1 MTGRHHDSR
10 LPDHGRFVA
19 LDSLRGVAAL
29 LVVAFHVFDGGVAP
43 GWSFARHGWVFVDF
57 FFVLSGFVIAGAY
70 GEKLAQGFPVL
81 RFMVLRWGRIFP
93 LHLAILSLYVLG
105 EAALLI
111 LDPGNMRAAF
121 QGERNLR
128 DLVLTATLTQAFI
141 HPTPLGWN
149 APSWSISVEI
159 WLYAAVAFAWRY
171 GGRTGWPLAIA
182 AAAAAWLL
190 LATDFS
196 GWVTPLNPDLVR
208 GVAGFGLGTAC
219 WMIWTRFARAFLQH
233 LAAPLVSLL
242 ESACIAALVAV
253 LALELP
259 ISWADLIFAL
269 TVLCFAADRGA
280 AARLLAKWPFF
291 WAGVLSYS
299 IYLGHSVV
307 LLVLARLQ
315 AELWPSGGL
324 MGETITGLAVLAGS
338 AGLAWITWRLIE
350 APARNWSRR
359 RAAALGAGAQERAAP
374 TI

>member
-1 MTGRHHDSR
+1 MSSGPGDLR
-10 LPDHGRFVA
+10 LPDSGRFIA

-29 LVVAFHVFDGGVAP
+29 LVVSFHVFDGGVAP
-43 GWSFARHGWVFVDF
+43 NWYFARNGWVFVDF

-93 LHLAILSLYVLG
+93 LHLAILGLYVLG
-105 EAALLI
+105 ETTLLI
-111 LDPGNMRAAF
+111 LDPDNMRAAF

-128 DLVLTATLTQAFI
+128 DFVLTATLTQALI

-159 WLYAAVAFAWRY
+159 WLYAAIAFAWRY
-171 GGRTGWPLAIA
+171 GGRAGWLLAVSA
-182 AAAAAWLL
+182 AVAAWLL
-190 LATDFS
+190 LACGFS

-219 WMIWTRFARAFLQH
+219 WMIWKRCAHAFLQR
-233 LAAPLVSLL
+233 LSAPLVSLL
-242 ESACIAALVAV
+242 EIACVTALIAV
-253 LALELP
+253 LALELS
-259 ISWADLIFAL
+259 IALADFIFAL
-269 TVLCFAADRGA
+269 TLLCFAADRGA
-280 AARLLAKWPFF
+280 AARLLATWPFF

-315 AELWPSGGL
+315 AALWPSAGII
-324 MGETITGLAVLAGS
+324 GETMTGLAVLTGS
-338 AGLAWITWRLIE
+338 AGFAWITWRLVE
-350 APARNWSRR
+350 APARDWSRR
-359 RAAALGAGAQERAAP
+359 LAARMGVGAQERAAP